1 VNEKKFAS
9 KDLSQ
14 SSILRECWSLEL
26 DGICKR
32 RAIQPRAS
40 ILMGQGSPM
49 NNGDAAKA
57 VHYESPSQRA
67 AMDNDTYKVPCGKD
81 EVQGAVQGTMS
92 KDQACRMQPTQLESF
107 YYHGYLNKEHAI
119 PRRIR
124 AIIWLDQLNLEGLEA
139 QRWRRMS
146 HRLWSRETCFY
157 QTCTPS
163 RWKQSDAFELW
174 WCKMGIP

>member
-1 VNEKKFAS
+1 MP
-9 KDLSQ
+9 Q
-14 SSILRECWSLEL
+14 
-26 DGICKR
+26 R
-32 RAIQPRAS
+32 RWCI
-40 ILMGQGSPM
+40 M
-49 NNGDAAKA
+49 NHLPNAQQWTTIPTKYLAA
-57 VHYESPSQRA
+57 
-67 AMDNDTYKVPCGKD
+67 KD

-174 WCKMGIP
+174 WCKMGILDDHRQYT

>member
-1 VNEKKFAS
+1 MNEKKLAS
-9 KDLSQ
+9 KELSQ

-40 ILMGQGSPM
+40 ILMDQGSRM
-49 NNGDAAKA
+49 NNGDAANA
-57 VHYESPSQRA
+57 VHSESPSQRA
-67 AMDNDTYKVPCGKD
+67 AIDNDTYKIPCSKD

-107 YYHGYLNKEHAI
+107 YYHGYLNKEYAI

-139 QRWRRMS
+139 QRWRKDV
-146 HRLWSRETCFY
+146 
-157 QTCTPS
+157 TPALVP
-163 RWKQSDAFELW
+163 RNLLLSDMYTFKVEA
-174 WCKMGIP
+174 I